1 MPAIFEIRQ
10 VALRCSLKISLVAAI
25 ATMFSGCATH
35 VDYLRDVRQEFY
47 SGDLT
52 SASATIEKRLTRF
65 ANDAD
70 VLKLERAVVDLSAG
84 RVREAEKTFREIRD
98 RFDYLDQ
105 TNVGE
110 KALSMLTDD
119 NTAAYPGEDYEK
131 VLIRAFLAITNL
143 MSDGSDAAAYA
154 LQIGQ
159 KQDEIVQAGK
169 NKSGDNPKVAY
180 KHIALG
186 AYLQG
191 VLAEETHL
199 NYDDAARYYV
209 KVCSWEQGFR
219 SAKSDVERAQNGAHS
234 ARGNG
239 VLYVFTLVGRGP
251 YKEETIELPS
261 TVSLLIAD
269 RIISAT
275 GKHTLPPTIAPIK
288 VPKVVLSMNN
298 VSNIGVAVD
307 GRPAGMTETITDVS
321 HMALNQYE
329 AVYPHVIARAVVRR
343 VVKKGVIYA
352 GKEVIGGDRNPWIN
366 LAFDATGVVWEA
378 TESADTRCW
387 GLLPD
392 RIQVLRLEVPAGEHR
407 IGLRPIGGYGVVGH
421 DESQTVNMVDGRNT
435 YILANFP
442 DSRLVGKILVSQR

>member
-1 MPAIFEIRQ
+1 MEPILESGHLM
-10 VALRCSLKISLVAAI
+10 LRRGRDLSIAMALVAV
-25 ATMFSGCATH
+25 FSGCASH

-52 SASATIEKRLTRF
+52 SASATIDKRLTRF

-70 VLKLERAVVDLSAG
+70 VLKLEHAVVDLSAG
-84 RVREAEKTFREIRD
+84 RVAEAERTLREVRD
-98 RFDYLDQ
+98 RFDHLDQ
-105 TNVGE
+105 TDVAE

-119 NTAAYPGEDYEK
+119 NTAAYVGEDYEK
-131 VLIRAFLAITNL
+131 VLIRAFLALTNL
-143 MSDGSDAAAYA
+143 MGDGSDAAAYA
-154 LQIGQ
+154 LQVGQ

-169 NKSGDNPKVAY
+169 DKHGDNPKLAY

-219 SAKSDVERAQNGAHS
+219 SAKADVQRAQNGAHS
-234 ARGNG
+234 DRGNG

-269 RIISAT
+269 RILSAT

-298 VSNIGVAVD
+298 VNNIGVSVD
-307 GRPAGMTETITDVS
+307 GRPSGMTETITDVS
-321 HMALNQYE
+321 HMALEQYE
-329 AVYPHVIARAVVRR
+329 AVYPRVIARAVVRR

-352 GKEVIGGDRNPWIN
+352 GKEVIGGDQNPWIN

-378 TESADTRCW
+378 TEAADTRCW

-392 RIQVLRLEVPAGEHR
+392 RIQVLRLEIPVGEHR
-407 IGLRPIGGYGVVGH
+407 IGLRPIGGYGVMGR
-421 DESQTVNMVDGRNT
+421 DEAQTVTIADGRNT
-435 YILANFP
+435 YMLANFP